1 MSDYGDMCKDLREAR
16 AEVRRKYAQPCPEC
30 VAKLPKA
37 EPSRLLPGQKCK
49 IHGYR
54 DPRTGPEEAR
64 YLTEAKP

>member
-1 MSDYGDMCKDLREAR
+1 MTDDFWKGLREAR
-16 AEVRRKYAQPCPEC
+16 AEARRKYAQSCPEC

-54 DPRTGPEEAR
+54 DPRSGPEEAR
-64 YLTEAKP
+64 YLTEEKP